1 MDEKSGASFLIVVIQ
16 NELLFDTRKNCSIT
30 DLLFFNLFLE
40 NTYRV
45 HVFTGDVSSAGT
57 NSNVFTCV
65 YGELGDSGER
75 KLEKSETHMDKFE
88 RNNVRITFFLSKRM
102 L

>member
-1 MDEKSGASFLIVVIQ
+1 M
-16 NELLFDTRKNCSIT
+16 
-30 DLLFFNLFLE
+30 
-40 NTYRV
+40 

-57 NSNVFTCV
+57 NSNVFICL
-65 YGELGDSGER
+65 YGELGDTGER

-88 RNNVRITFFLSKRM
+88 RNNVRIAFFLTYIQKNGLLYCGYSFCSSWKKYEDAFVHLVLCVISKWTNGIR